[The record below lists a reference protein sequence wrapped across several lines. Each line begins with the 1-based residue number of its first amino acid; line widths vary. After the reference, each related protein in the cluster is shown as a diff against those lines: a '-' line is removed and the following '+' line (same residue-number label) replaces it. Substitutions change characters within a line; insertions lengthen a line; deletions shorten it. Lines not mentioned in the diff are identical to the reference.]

1 MNSDESIFHKK
12 FFGIKK
18 EGCQLAALPFMI

>member
-1 MNSDESIFHKK
+1 MNSDESIFRKN
-12 FFGIKK
+12 FLDFKK